1 MIRKLYKSQRDA
13 MLTALAREMPVT
25 PGNPDQSVTWNSPAG
40 GMFLWARLPAGMN
53 AVALLPKAVDKNVA
67 FVPGSP
73 FYADNADPRTLRLSF
88 VTATVE
94 QINVG
99 IKALA
104 DAIRENMV

>member
-1 MIRKLYKSQRDA
+1 
-13 MLTALAREMPVT
+13 
-25 PGNPDQSVTWNSPAG
+25 
-40 GMFLWARLPAGMN
+40 MN

-88 VTATVE
+88 VTASVE
-94 QINVG
+94 QINIG

-104 DAIRENMV
+104 DTIKEAMKSA